1 VEPTSPTPTLPKA
14 PSSELDVI
22 REYKQAVEGV
32 QVVKNHLG
40 TDTLNNI
47 EILPNY
53 LDKYASPTKEKQN
66 NLSETKNMAT
76 NSSAVNNGSAVYR
89 PVGNPRNF
97 GAENNFLPA
106 VQDDRRS
113 FANGSSDAVINNY
126 LKVAST
132 PPFVGKKKE
141 NVKPASADPIA
152 RSSKSKVTKSTINP
166 APLGKMKKAISV
178 GSLRE
183 ERKLSE
189 YNLDKVDSWMSM
201 QDQKQY
207 DGKHKPGLE
216 DLDEAQ
222 DNDTASQLSLKSN
235 EDSRDSTYDEI
246 VSVIKEIEED
256 KKRG

>member
-1 VEPTSPTPTLPKA
+1 
-14 PSSELDVI
+14 
-22 REYKQAVEGV
+22 
-32 QVVKNHLG
+32 
-40 TDTLNNI
+40 
-47 EILPNY
+47 
-53 LDKYASPTKEKQN
+53 
-66 NLSETKNMAT
+66 M
-76 NSSAVNNGSAVYR
+76 
-89 PVGNPRNF
+89 
-97 GAENNFLPA
+97 
-106 VQDDRRS
+106 
-113 FANGSSDAVINNY
+113 
-126 LKVAST
+126 
-132 PPFVGKKKE
+132 GKKKE